1 MKIKVKLLLM
11 EMVSLLVLFVIL
23 VVMASLISVNQVETR
38 MRETLEVAVAG
49 YTGDV
54 NVYRNA
60 GHDIDITIFEGDTRI
75 LSSIPGAVGSKAGDR
90 VVE

>member
-54 NVYRNA
+54 A
-60 GHDIDITIFEGDTRI
+60 
-75 LSSIPGAVGSKAGDR
+75 
-90 VVE
+90 